1 MKANFTKRVALA
13 ATAMGIVLSTPAFAQ
28 DEASATTADE
38 DTGAI
43 VVTARR
49 VEEKLQDVPISISVF
64 SQQAISNRNIVNA
77 ADLGTYTPSL
87 TTNSKF
93 GNEKASFV
101 IRGFVQDLAT
111 APSVGVYFA
120 DVVGPR
126 SGGSTTSGNGV
137 GIGSLFDLQNVQ
149 VLKGPQGTLF
159 GRNTTGGAVLLVPN
173 KPTDK
178 LDGYVEGSAGN
189 YDMWRLQGVLNVP
202 LSDTF
207 KVRLGVDHMERD
219 GYLKNHS
226 GVGPDRL
233 GNVNYIAARLGVVA
247 NLTPDLEN
255 YTLGTYSRSDNN
267 GIAARVVGC
276 DRSVPAAPT
285 PPATLAA
292 RSAYAYLAC
301 QQVDRQNA
309 RGDGWWDVE
318 NNEPNAASIQTTW
331 QAINTT
337 TWNATD
343 TLTIKNIASY
353 AEFYET
359 TRYGFEGEFFPGATP
374 GTTAFTVL
382 RLNNTPG
389 YNNSS
394 QSTFTE
400 ELQFQGRSGDGKLR
414 WQAGG
419 YYESSD
425 PIGYTSQST
434 AQFLNCT
441 SIANLQCAASAV
453 VNVPV
458 AGGGTSPV
466 TVRGNISQ
474 PFQKTWF
481 RDKGLYAQATYN
493 FTDQLALT
501 GGLRY
506 TWDRQTH
513 RYEGVSIA
521 FPTANNP
528 SYSCSNVVR
537 LGGSITLADISQ
549 HQRCA
554 VTFTAKSDAPTW
566 LIDLDYKPTNDILLY
581 AKWARGY
588 RAGGAAS
595 ANVGLET
602 WQPEKVDTYEIG
614 AKTSFRNSF
623 ARGYFN
629 LAAFYNDFRDQQI
642 QATLVRNPR
651 AGNPFVGGSAIVNA
665 GKSRIWGIELDT
677 AVTLFEQFR
686 IDGGYTYLNT
696 KVLDLTQPTIPAESL
711 QFFNEIKLTAVKGG
725 PLSLSPEHR
734 LSVTGTYTLPLDSSI
749 GRISL
754 GATYVYTAE
763 QIASLATA
771 PQFQKLPATNLLN
784 LNASWNDIM
793 GKPVD
798 LSFFMTNATNEKFPL
813 NVNNAYT
820 SFGFES
826 QIVNEPRMFGF
837 RLRYRFGN

>member
-1 MKANFTKRVALA
+1 MYTNFTKRVALA
-13 ATAMGIVLSTPAFAQ
+13 ATAMGVVLSVPAFAQ
-28 DEASATTADE
+28 DAAAESDDA
-38 DTGAI
+38 GAI

-49 VEEKLQDVPISISVF
+49 VEEKLQDVPISITVF
-64 SQQAISNRNIVNA
+64 SQEQISNRNIVNA

-126 SGGSTTSGNGV
+126 SGGSTTGGNGV
-137 GIGSLFDLQNVQ
+137 GVGSLFDLQNVQ

-159 GRNTTGGAVLLVPN
+159 GRNTTGGAVLLVPR

-178 LDGYVEGSAGN
+178 LEGYVEGSIGN
-189 YDMWRLQGVLNVP
+189 YDMRRAQGVINLP
-202 LSDTF
+202 LADTF
-207 KVRLGVDHMERD
+207 KVRLGVDHMQRD

-226 GVGPDRL
+226 GIGPDAL
-233 GNVNYIAARLGVVA
+233 GNTNFTAARLSVVA

-255 YTLGTYSRSDNN
+255 YTIGSYSRSDNN
-267 GIAARVVGC
+267 GITARLVGC
-276 DRSVPAAPT
+276 DRTATAA
-285 PPATLAA
+285 AA
-292 RSAYAYLAC
+292 RTAYAFLAC

-309 RGDGWWDVE
+309 RGDGWWDIE
-318 NNEPNAASIQTTW
+318 NNEPNAKSLQTTW
-331 QAINTT
+331 SVINTT
-337 TWNATD
+337 TWNASD

-359 TRYGFEGEFFPGATP
+359 TRYSFEGDAFPGTTP
-374 GTTAFTVL
+374 GQTAFTVL

-389 YNNSS
+389 YNNAS

-400 ELQFQGRSGDGKLR
+400 ELQFQGRSSDGKLN

-419 YYESSD
+419 YYEESN
-425 PIGYTSQST
+425 PVGYTSQST
-434 AQFLNCT
+434 AQFLNCSDIGT
-441 SIANLQCAASAV
+441 LQCRNASVPGVPAA
-453 VNVPV
+453 N
-458 AGGGTSPV
+458 GGTQ
-466 TVRGNISQ
+466 TINLTGNISQ

-481 RDKGLYAQATYN
+481 GSKGLYAQATYN
-493 FTDQLALT
+493 FTEKLALT

-506 TWDRQTH
+506 TWDSQKHT
-513 RYEGVSIA
+513 YEGVSIT
-521 FPTANNP
+521 FPTANTPVFACGNA
-528 SYSCSNVVR
+528 VR
-537 LGGSITLADISQ
+537 LGGTITLTDIGQ

-554 VTFTAKSDAPTW
+554 VTFTAKSDKPTW
-566 LIDLDYKPTNDILLY
+566 LIDLDYKPMNDVLLY

-602 WQPEKVDTYEIG
+602 WQPEKVDTYEVG
-614 AKTSFRNSF
+614 AKTSFRGQSV
-623 ARGYFN
+623 RGYFN
-629 LAAFYNDFRDQQI
+629 IAGFYNDFRDQQI
-642 QATLVRNPR
+642 QGTLIRNPR

-665 GKSRIWGIELDT
+665 GKSRIWGVELDT
-677 AVTLFEQFR
+677 SVTLFDQLK

-696 KVLDLTQPTIPAESL
+696 KVLDLVPPAVPTESL
-711 QFFNEIKLTAVKGG
+711 PFFNEIRLTAVKGG
-725 PLSLSPEHR
+725 QLSLSPKHR
-734 LSVTGTYTLPLDSSI
+734 LSVTGTYTLPLDESI
-749 GRISL
+749 GRISF
-754 GATYVYTAE
+754 GATYVYTAK
-763 QIASLATA
+763 QIASLATIA
-771 PQFQKLPATNLLN
+771 QFQNLPATELVN
-784 LNASWNDIM
+784 LNASWTDVL
-793 GKPVD
+793 GAPVD
-798 LSFFMTNATNEKFPL
+798 VSFFMTNLTNAKFPL

-837 RLRYRFGN
+837 RLRYSFGR

>member
-1 MKANFTKRVALA
+1 MRANFTRRVALA

-28 DEASATTADE
+28 ADAANTGG
-38 DTGAI
+38 DADLGAI

-64 SQQAISNRNIVNA
+64 SQQTISNRNIVNA

-93 GNEKASFV
+93 GSEKASFV

-137 GIGSLFDLQNVQ
+137 GIGNLFDLQNVQ

-159 GRNTTGGAVLLVPN
+159 GRNTTGGAVLLVPQ
-173 KPTDK
+173 KPTDR
-178 LDGYVEGSAGN
+178 LEGYVEGSAGD
-189 YDMWRLQGVLNVP
+189 YDMWRAQAVLNIP
-202 LSDTF
+202 LADTF

-226 GVGPDRL
+226 GVGPDAL
-233 GNVNYIAARLGVVA
+233 GNVNYIAARLSMVA
-247 NLTPDLEN
+247 NITPDLEN
-255 YTLGTYSRSDNN
+255 YTIGTYSKSDNS

-276 DRSVPAAPT
+276 DRTATAA
-285 PPATLAA
+285 AA
-292 RSAYAYLAC
+292 RTAYAYLAC
-301 QQVDRQNA
+301 QQIDRQNA

-318 NNEPNAASIQTTW
+318 NNEPNAASRQSTW
-331 QAINTT
+331 QVINTT
-337 TWNATD
+337 SWNATD
-343 TLTIKNIASY
+343 TLTVKNIASY

-359 TRYGFEGEFFPGATP
+359 TRYSFEGEFFPGATP

-400 ELQFQGRSGDGKLR
+400 ELQFQGRSANGKLK

-419 YYESSD
+419 YYEASD

-441 SIANLQCAASAV
+441 SIANLQCASTSV
-453 VNVPV
+453 SGVP
-458 AGGGTSPV
+458 AANGGTQ
-466 TVRGNISQ
+466 TIAINGNISQ

-481 RDKGLYAQATYN
+481 RDKGLYAQGTYD
-493 FTDQLALT
+493 FTEKLALT
-501 GGLRY
+501 GGFRY
-506 TWDRQTH
+506 TWDSQTH
-513 RYEGVSIA
+513 RYEGVSIT
-521 FPTANNP
+521 FPVPNTP
-528 SYSCSNVVR
+528 SYACSNAVR
-537 LGGSITLADISQ
+537 LGGSIKLADISQ

-554 VTFTAKSDAPTW
+554 VTFTAKSDKPTW
-566 LIDLDYKPTNDILLY
+566 LIDLDYKPTNDVLLY
-581 AKWARGY
+581 VKWARGY

-602 WQPEKVDTYEIG
+602 WGPEKVDTYEVG
-614 AKTSFRNSF
+614 AKTSFRGSF

-629 LAAFYNDFRDQQI
+629 LAGFYNDFRDQQI
-642 QATLVRNPR
+642 QATLQRTPS
-651 AGNPFVGGSAIVNA
+651 ATNPFVGGSAIVNA
-665 GKSRIWGIELDT
+665 GKSRIWGIELDSS
-677 AVTLFEQFR
+677 VTLFDQLK
-686 IDGGYTYLNT
+686 IDAGYTYLNT
-696 KVLDLTQPTIPAESL
+696 KVLELTPPTVPAESL
-711 QFFNEIKLTAVKGG
+711 AYFNAIIPTAKQGG

-734 LSVTGTYTLPLDSSI
+734 VSVTGTYTLPLDSSI
-749 GRISL
+749 GRISF

-771 PQFQKLPATNLLN
+771 PQFQMLPATNLLN
-784 LNASWNDIM
+784 LNATWNDVM

-798 LSFFMTNATNEKFPL
+798 LSFFMTNATNAAFPL
-813 NVNNAYT
+813 NVNNAYN

-837 RLRYRFGN
+837 RLRYRFGS